1 MPDKY
6 FRMMYS
12 LFSMATAVFGRRSA
26 LLRHGRLVPA
36 VLALPLLLGSC
47 QNLADL
53 VGDSSIKPSDS
64 PIIAQNVR
72 SSRLARVGEAQHPKI
87 LATYGG
93 EYSDPKLER
102 MVAGIVGKLV
112 TVSDNPSQVYQ
123 ITILNSPNVN
133 AFALPGGFLYITRGL
148 LALANDKAEL
158 AAVIAH
164 EMGHVTANHG
174 ILRQQKEAEV
184 ELAGRIVS
192 DVLSDK
198 DAGRRA
204 LVRGK
209 LRLAQFS
216 RNQELQADAIGI
228 KSIAEAGF
236 DPYAAAAFQETM
248 AAYTEFR
255 NASGENDTSLDFL
268 ATHPSTPQRIEL
280 AIGHARKYGPPGH
293 GERDH
298 EGYLAGIDG
307 MLFGDSAEEG
317 YVRGQTYSH
326 AALGITFTFPE
337 GFEIDNR
344 AEAVLGARA
353 SDNAAIRFDGVDV
366 PPGQSLATYIG
377 SGWVEGLDANS
388 IRMMQVNGMPAAS
401 ARATADMWDFDITV
415 VRAGKSVYR
424 ILTAMPRGSGQL
436 DALAASVTNSFRR
449 LTAAEK
455 SALKP
460 LSVHILKAQPG
471 DSARTLAA
479 RMRGVSREEE
489 LFRVLNGLKPGEA
502 VTPGRSYKT
511 VTD

>member
-1 MPDKY
+1 M
-6 FRMMYS
+6 
-12 LFSMATAVFGRRSA
+12 
-26 LLRHGRLVPA
+26 
-36 VLALPLLLGSC
+36 ALPLLLASC
-47 QNLADL
+47 QNLAQF
-53 VGDSSIKPSDS
+53 VGDPSIKPSDS
-64 PIIAQNVR
+64 PVIAQNVR
-72 SSRLARVGEAQHPKI
+72 SGRLARLGAAQHPKI

-93 EYSDPKLER
+93 EYSNPKLER

-133 AFALPGGFLYITRGL
+133 AFALPGGYLYITRGL

-184 ELAGRIVS
+184 ELASRIVT
-192 DVLSDK
+192 DVLADK

-228 KSIAEAGF
+228 AAIGEAGF
-236 DPYAAAAFQETM
+236 DPYAAADFQKTM

-255 NASGENDTSLDFL
+255 DASGHADTSLDFL

-280 AIGHARKYGPPGH
+280 AIEHARKFGPPGR

-307 MLFGDSAEEG
+307 MLFGDSEEEG
-317 YVRGQTYSH
+317 YVRGQRYSH
-326 AALGITFTFPE
+326 AGLGITFSFPD

-344 AEAVLGARA
+344 AEAVLGARS

-366 PPGQSLATYIG
+366 PLSQSLSDYVA
-377 SGWVEGLDANS
+377 SGWVEGLDPTS
-388 IRMMQVNGMPAAS
+388 IRALTVNGMPAVE
-401 ARATADMWDFDITV
+401 ARATADQWDFDITV
-415 VRAGKSVYR
+415 IRTGKSVYR
-424 ILTAMPRGSGQL
+424 ILTAMPRGSPELG
-436 DALAASVTNSFRR
+436 ALAAEVRNSFRR
-449 LTAAEK
+449 LSAAERR
-455 SALKP
+455 ALKP
-460 LSVHILKAQPG
+460 LTLRIVQAQSG
-471 DSARTLAA
+471 ESARTLAA
-479 RMRGVSREEE
+479 RMDGVSRPLE
-489 LFRVLNGLKPGEA
+489 LFLILNGLKPGQSIE
-502 VTPGRSYKT
+502 PGRSYK
-511 VTD
+511 VVSEG

>member
-1 MPDKY
+1 MVLRFY
-6 FRMMYS
+6 TRA
-12 LFSMATAVFGRRSA
+12 LAARGRRETKVR
-26 LLRHGRLVPA
+26 LGRLLPA
-36 VLALPLLLGSC
+36 VVALPFLLASC
-47 QNLADL
+47 QNLSQMI
-53 VGDSSIKPSDS
+53 GDSSIKPSES
-64 PIIAQNVR
+64 PVIAKNVR
-72 SSRLARVGEAQHPKI
+72 SGRLARVGAAQHPKI

-93 EYSDPKLER
+93 EYSNPKLER

-123 ITILNSPNVN
+123 ITILDSPNVN
-133 AFALPGGFLYITRGL
+133 AFALPGGYLYITRGL
-148 LALANDKAEL
+148 LALANDTAEL

-184 ELAGRIVS
+184 ELASRVVS

-228 KSIAEAGF
+228 AAIGEAGF

-248 AAYTEFR
+248 AAYTDFR
-255 NASGENDTSLDFL
+255 DASGEADTSLDFL

-280 AIGHARKYGPPGH
+280 AVGHARKFGSPGK

-317 YVRGQTYSH
+317 FVRGQAYSH
-326 AALGITFTFPE
+326 AGLGITFTFPE
-337 GFEIDNR
+337 GFDIDNR
-344 AEAVLGARA
+344 TEAVLGARG

-366 PPGQSLATYIG
+366 PTGQSLSTYVA
-377 SGWVEGLDANS
+377 SGWVEGLDTGS
-388 IRMMQVNGMPAAS
+388 IRALTVNGMSAVS
-401 ARATADMWDFDITV
+401 ARATADQWDFDITV
-415 VRAGKSVYR
+415 IRAGKSVYR
-424 ILTAMPRGSGQL
+424 ILTAMPRGARDLEG
-436 DALAASVTNSFRR
+436 LAATVRNSFRR
-449 LTAAEK
+449 LSSAERQ
-455 SALKP
+455 SLKP
-460 LSVHILKAQPG
+460 LTLRVVEAQSG
-471 DSARTLAA
+471 ESARTMAA
-479 RMRGVSREEE
+479 RMRGVSKPLE
-489 LFRVLNGLKPGEA
+489 LFLILNGMEPGQSIE
-502 VTPGRSYKT
+502 PGRSYK
-511 VTD
+511 VVSES